1 MSPLLVSI
9 VIIRQR
15 TIFLV
20 DIIMNNGLVF
30 HCREYQGHE
39 NSASRRQTILLVE
52 LKWSASLFWYSQAI
66 GNGSQLR
73 INPVVSW
80 MLPRCIIFE
89 GTPYRDGIK
98 VKLYHM
104 IEGFNSVRM
113 DGQLM
118 RLAFADF
125 RKFSFQQ
132 LKHVQL
138 GDITS
143 AYSSLGAMEAI

>member
-1 MSPLLVSI
+1 MVGKP
-9 VIIRQR
+9 
-15 TIFLV
+15 FLV
-20 DIIMNNGLVF
+20 QSGN
-30 HCREYQGHE
+30 REWVTIEDQPC
-39 NSASRRQTILLVE
+39 SFMDASTLYYLQE
-52 LKWSASLFWYSQAI
+52 
-66 GNGSQLR
+66 
-73 INPVVSW
+73 
-80 MLPRCIIFE
+80 E
-89 GTPYRDGIK
+89 GPYRDGIK

-132 LKHVQL
+132 LKNVQL
-138 GDITS
+138 GDNTS